1 MSSKLVP
8 DYYIVYQ
15 TLLFTNRVVYESKL
29 KELQFYKKTP
39 HPNIIT
45 LLDFRTLENEALC
58 SCGSFLRCQVAYE
71 YFSRTLGEDFEKRNN
86 NNKGYKEEE
95 VLKVL
100 IGALQGIEMIYK
112 GKIKNGGFISMELMV
127 VEGGD
132 SIEKVKVLNPNL
144 NTSGDFIEENE
155 QKGNNFLRNEVC
167 NLGVIGIRLMSMK
180 AFDYHRTP
188 REEMKNE
195 CFNIKN
201 NYSKGLKTAIWD
213 LVEPSFN
220 EFELKSLMK
229 ALENVEKIKNLDSSN
244 NNNNQEESFLWKAL
258 EMEDSITNT
267 NINEESDVKKLGDI
281 SNIDLLNHEDVS
293 KPIISLNYC
302 SPEKKKQAIWNDLL
316 DMDKENWGAKG
327 FLDFQKK

>member
-1 MSSKLVP
+1 MGNVSNSISPFFNPDFFQQITKKHEPLYGEVTIMSSKLVP

-112 GKIKNGGFISMELMV
+112 GWTG
-127 VEGGD
+127 
-132 SIEKVKVLNPNL
+132 
-144 NTSGDFIEENE
+144 
-155 QKGNNFLRNEVC
+155 
-167 NLGVIGIRLMSMK
+167 
-180 AFDYHRTP
+180 
-188 REEMKNE
+188 
-195 CFNIKN
+195 
-201 NYSKGLKTAIWD
+201 
-213 LVEPSFN
+213 
-220 EFELKSLMK
+220 SL
-229 ALENVEKIKNLDSSN
+229 
-244 NNNNQEESFLWKAL
+244 
-258 EMEDSITNT
+258 
-267 NINEESDVKKLGDI
+267 
-281 SNIDLLNHEDVS
+281 
-293 KPIISLNYC
+293 
-302 SPEKKKQAIWNDLL
+302 
-316 DMDKENWGAKG
+316 
-327 FLDFQKK
+327 